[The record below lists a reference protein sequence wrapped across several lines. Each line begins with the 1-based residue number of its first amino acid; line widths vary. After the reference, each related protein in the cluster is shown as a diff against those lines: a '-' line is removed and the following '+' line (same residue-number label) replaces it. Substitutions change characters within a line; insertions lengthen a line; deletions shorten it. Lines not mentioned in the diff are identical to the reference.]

1 MSDMARLPWP
11 ESSRAS
17 GGLPAS
23 ASMAR
28 MGVLPEIRVGLDG
41 LRACGL
47 FAGVGDAQ
55 LQAVARQMRVR
66 RFRGGETIFHQ
77 DDPGDS
83 LHVVVEG
90 AVKIVLPSAEDG
102 EPAIIATLRPGD
114 FFGALALLD
123 GAPRS
128 ATAVALGKTE
138 TLILRREAFLDLVE
152 HDSALRI
159 TLLASLAG
167 EIRSITDHV
176 QDLHFLDLPGRLA
189 RRILRESSGLRPA
202 ADGSVRL
209 PWPYTQSE
217 LAGMIGGSRQSVNR
231 LLADLVNEHLIE
243 LQRDVLVIPD
253 PAALERSIQR

>member
-1 MSDMARLPWP
+1 
-11 ESSRAS
+11 
-17 GGLPAS
+17 
-23 ASMAR
+23 
-28 MGVLPEIRVGLDG
+28 MGALPELRIGLDG

-47 FAGVGDAQ
+47 FVGVGDEQ
-55 LQAVARQMRVR
+55 LALLARQMRSR
-66 RFRGGETIFHQ
+66 RFRSGETIFHQ

-102 EPAIIATLRPGD
+102 EPAIMATLQVGD

-128 ATAVALGKTE
+128 ATAVALGRTE
-138 TLILRREAFLDLVE
+138 TLVLRRETFLELIDA
-152 HDSALRI
+152 DASLRRA
-159 TLLASLAG
+159 LLASLAL
-167 EIRSITDHV
+167 EIRSITAHV

-189 RRILRESSGLRPA
+189 QRLLREASRSTPA

-231 LLADLVNEHLIE
+231 LLSDLVTEGLIE
-243 LQRDVLVIPD
+243 LERDALVIPD
-253 PAALERSIQR
+253 PAALERSMRR

>member
-1 MSDMARLPWP
+1 
-11 ESSRAS
+11 
-17 GGLPAS
+17 
-23 ASMAR
+23 
-28 MGVLPEIRVGLDG
+28 MGPLPENRVGIDA

-47 FAGVGDAQ
+47 FAGVDEAELEALAG
-55 LQAVARQMRVR
+55 QMRSR
-66 RFRGGETIFHQ
+66 RFRNGETIFHQ
-77 DDPGDS
+77 DDPGDA

-102 EPAIIATLRPGD
+102 EPAIMATLRPGD

-128 ATAVALGKTE
+128 ATAVALGRTE
-138 TLILRREAFLDLVE
+138 TLVLRREAFLELV
-152 HDSALRI
+152 DSDRSLRVA
-159 TLLASLAG
+159 LLASLSR
-167 EIRSITDHV
+167 EIRSITAHV

-189 RRILRESSGLRPA
+189 RRLLREADGRTPGT
-202 ADGSVRL
+202 DGSVEL

-231 LLADLVNEHLIE
+231 LLADLVDEGLVV
-243 LQRDVLVIPD
+243 LGRDALVIPD

>member
-1 MSDMARLPWP
+1 MSAVP
-11 ESSRAS
+11 EFLA
-17 GGLPAS
+17 
-23 ASMAR
+23 
-28 MGVLPEIRVGLDG
+28 GLDG

-47 FAGVGDAQ
+47 FAGVDDAH
-55 LQAVARQMRVR
+55 LEAVARQMRAR
-66 RFRGGETIFHQ
+66 RYRAGETIFHQ

-138 TLILRREAFLDLVE
+138 TLILRREAFLEIVE
-152 HDSALRI
+152 KDSSLRI
-159 TLLASLAG
+159 ALFASLAG
-167 EIRSITDHV
+167 EIRSITAHV

-189 RRILRESSGLRPA
+189 RRILREASGLRPA
-202 ADGSVRL
+202 ADGSIRL

-231 LLADLVNEHLIE
+231 LLADLVDEHLIE
-243 LQRDVLVIPD
+243 LQRDALVIPD

>member
-1 MSDMARLPWP
+1 MTGQP
-11 ESSRAS
+11 EMT
-17 GGLPAS
+17 P
-23 ASMAR
+23 
-28 MGVLPEIRVGLDG
+28 GVDG

-47 FAGVGDAQ
+47 FAGLDDAE
-55 LQAVARQMRVR
+55 LNAIAGQMRSR
-66 RFRGGETIFHQ
+66 KFRDNETIFHQ
-77 DDPGDS
+77 DDPGDA
-83 LHVVVEG
+83 LHVVTTG

-102 EPAIIATLRPGD
+102 EPAIMATLRPGD

-138 TLILRREAFLDLVE
+138 TLVLRRDAFLELVDTD
-152 HDSALRI
+152 HTLRVAL
-159 TLLASLAG
+159 LSSLSH
-167 EIRSITDHV
+167 EIRSITAHV

-189 RRILRESSGLRPA
+189 RRILREAAGHPA
-202 ADGSVRL
+202 EPDGSVQL

-231 LLADLVNEHLIE
+231 LLADLVDEGLIE
-243 LQRDVLVIPD
+243 VQRETLVIPD